1 MKRRKKR
8 GWLGMLAY
16 GAVLLLSVL
25 GLPLLLLTGG
35 GAGRQNAPAASSSAS
50 APAGDRP
57 C

>member
-8 GWLGMLAY
+8 GWLGILAY
-16 GAVLLLSVL
+16 GAVFLLSVL

-35 GAGRQNAPAASSSAS
+35 GPREQGAPAGTSSS

>member
-16 GAVLLLSVL
+16 GAVFLLSVL

-35 GAGRQNAPAASSSAS
+35 GPREQGAPAGTSSS
-50 APAGDRP
+50 APAGDWP

>member
-16 GAVLLLSVL
+16 GAVFLLSVL

-35 GAGRQNAPAASSSAS
+35 GAGRQNAPAGTSSC
-50 APAGDRP
+50 APADDRP

>member
-16 GAVLLLSVL
+16 GAVFLLSVL
-25 GLPLLLLTGG
+25 GLPLLLTGG
-35 GAGRQNAPAASSSAS
+35 GPREQGAPAGTSSS